1 MKAVAVTLVVLL
13 VLFCFAVFLSLFPYF
28 FPPRFMPY
36 AGIFFLVFVLFRPG
50 SSCLLSVPLRHVRC
64 SSCSLSYLLASH
76 FSELLPVFFCLMSF
90 SALQQLSGPLRHVW
104 CSCSLSDLL
113 ASHYSEL
120 PSAFFCL
127 FISYLSYF
135 SGLACFVVFSYQTR

>member
-1 MKAVAVTLVVLL
+1 MVEFNEGIVKAVAVTLVVLL

-76 FSELLPVFFCLMSF
+76 FSELLPVFFLSF
-90 SALQQLSGPLRHVW
+90 VFFGPAAVIWSSSARMVFLQP
-104 CSCSLSDLL
+104 
-113 ASHYSEL
+113 
-120 PSAFFCL
+120 F
-127 FISYLSYF
+127 
-135 SGLACFVVFSYQTR
+135 